1 MDSKDVLRRLL
12 RIADNQQ
19 KIITKLAQTI
29 PNAQLSNQT
38 PPQHLA
44 PPAPEARRH
53 THMQADKAIFVKLP
67 QGFWT
72 ANIAGLN
79 VRGNDVNV
87 QFKPGKL
94 TQANID
100 AVTKAVQAASNDMT
114 LPGGPYAVKGT

>member
-1 MDSKDVLRRLL
+1 MDSKEVLRRLL

-19 KIITKLAQTI
+19 KIITKLAQSI
-29 PNAQLSNQT
+29 PNAQLSSQP

-44 PPAPEARRH
+44 PPAPV
-53 THMQADKAIFVKLP
+53 HMQADKAIFVKLP

-72 ANIAGLN
+72 ANIASLN

-100 AVTKAVQAASNDMT
+100 AVTKAVQLASNDLT
-114 LPGGPYAVKGT
+114 LPGGPYSVKGS

>member
-1 MDSKDVLRRLL
+1 MDSKEVLKRLL

-19 KIITKLAQTI
+19 KMITKLAQSI
-29 PNAQLSNQT
+29 PNAQLSSQ
-38 PPQHLA
+38 PAPQHLA
-44 PPAPEARRH
+44 PPAPA
-53 THMQADKAIFVKLP
+53 HMQADKAIFVKLP

-100 AVTKAVQAASNDMT
+100 AVTKAVQAASNDLT
-114 LPGGPYAVKGT
+114 LPGGPYSVKGS